1 MVRFHG
7 SILRETGKIFSR
19 QADILEQTCQAS
31 VGGWQNCNTLAP
43 NLMEMEA
50 RENSPAGNNVKLEM
64 LDKEAVDVEEK
75 KVETDL
81 KEEKKEMKL
90 MEETKEM
97 IAQSVKRE
105 KSVSESTSTEVEKL
119 SVCLFSET
127 EDLLKGSAWDQV
139 LEQYLPTEDAIVE
152 LCLPSRPS
160 LSHMSNRKDVF
171 QREEAQW
178 GQERESEGQESCI
191 SYNGAVPA
199 DLEMRFT
206 REEMNNLWV
215 QKVQHEGVLKR
226 VIREELLAARVAN
239 FLGKLSTEQMMTVF
253 ATGRKA
259 QNYYH
264 YLSMTNSA
272 YFDMLT
278 TNTQRKLMHQKTLI
292 CYSLNVALWFF
303 GHNATTAMGQED
315 STGMDTGMKDY
326 LTVNHPDLLDKLT
339 PNYYDEIFVVPW
351 ATNREVEET
360 HKDLLQS
367 VGKTLK
373 ALDFNG
379 YLLLYGIC
387 LYTIDSQTL
396 SSMNVPQHD
405 EEVIRKAEAYFSLM
419 YRRYLKQMVGWKR
432 AMEVQLNQRCL
443 IEKLQKAVTISSRN
457 NLHCNDLSDYS
468 TINAVDAPKQQ
479 F

>member
-1 MVRFHG
+1 M
-7 SILRETGKIFSR
+7 
-19 QADILEQTCQAS
+19 
-31 VGGWQNCNTLAP
+31 
-43 NLMEMEA
+43 
-50 RENSPAGNNVKLEM
+50 KLEM
-64 LDKEAVDVEEK
+64 PDKGDAVDLEKKHGTDFKAEPNEIEGKEMVMKDIKEIEEK
-75 KVETDL
+75 EF
-81 KEEKKEMKL
+81 MSQSL
-90 MEETKEM
+90 M
-97 IAQSVKRE
+97 KRE
-105 KSVSESTSTEVEKL
+105 KSISESTSTEVEKL

-152 LCLPSRPS
+152 LCLPSEPS
-160 LSHMSNRKDVF
+160 LSNMSAGK
-171 QREEAQW
+171 QALQW
-178 GQERESEGQESCI
+178 EQERDTEESCL
-191 SYNGAVPA
+191 SYNGAAPPE
-199 DLEMRFT
+199 LEMRFT
-206 REEMNNLWV
+206 REEMNNLWI

-226 VIREELLAARVAN
+226 VIRQELLAARVAN
-239 FLGKLSTEQMMTVF
+239 FLGKLSTEQMMGVF

-264 YLSMTNSA
+264 YLSMTNSC

-278 TNTQRKLMHQKTLI
+278 TNTQRKLMQQKTLI

-303 GHNATTAMGQED
+303 GHNATTAVGQED
-315 STGMDTGMKDY
+315 LTGMDTGMKDY
-326 LTVNHPDLLDKLT
+326 LTLNHPDLLDKLT

-367 VGKTLK
+367 VGKTLR

-387 LYTIDSQTL
+387 LYTIDPQTL
-396 SSMNVPQHD
+396 CSLNVPPQD
-405 EEVIRKAEAYFSLM
+405 EEVLKKAEAYFSLM

-432 AMEVQLNQRCL
+432 AMEVHLNQRCL
-443 IEKLQKAVTISSRN
+443 IEKLQKAVAISSRN

-468 TINAVDAPKQQ
+468 TINAVDAPKE